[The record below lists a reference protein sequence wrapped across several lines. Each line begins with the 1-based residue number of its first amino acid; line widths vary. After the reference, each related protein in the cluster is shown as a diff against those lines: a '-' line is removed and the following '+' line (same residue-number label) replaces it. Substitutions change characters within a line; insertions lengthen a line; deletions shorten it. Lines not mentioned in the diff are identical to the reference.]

1 MDDDARGKERAKIN
15 AFLRD
20 NKCPS

>member
-1 MDDDARGKERAKIN
+1 MDDDALGRERAKIN

-20 NKCPS
+20 NKCPA